1 MERRW
6 DAAVVGAGVAGS
18 CLSALLARRGWRVA
32 LIDAASFPRQKVC
45 GEHLDGRARE
55 LLAAW
60 GIRQSVVDGAV
71 SLNTVSL
78 VLRDG
83 SRLSAPV
90 AAGHGET
97 IAISRHTLDER
108 LVEVAVEAGVEFFP
122 NCRIRDVLIEGDRIS
137 GVESSDMRFR
147 AAVTIAADGRESIV
161 VRKTGRIQRRG
172 RACVGFKRHVEQNSS
187 DPVVRR
193 DELGMFSL
201 PQGYLGV
208 APVGAGSLNLCGV
221 LPGRMIKASGGLKP
235 ALQAW
240 TRDHPA
246 LQRQVMAEGSCWWT
260 VPHVQTQAARP
271 CYSGVLY
278 IGDARGTI
286 EPLAGQGMLMG
297 LVSANLAYRALT
309 GHGEP
314 ALKTAAQQAYD
325 QAWDRLFGGP
335 IELARF
341 WAKLVGRPRLLLA
354 AATIDRL
361 RHGSAQ
367 NIFRWCYQRA
377 GDAMPGLRSLDL
389 GGA

>member
-6 DAAVVGAGVAGS
+6 DAVIVGAGVAGA

-45 GEHLDGRARE
+45 GEHLDGRAQE
-55 LLAAW
+55 LFASW
-60 GIRQSVVDGAV
+60 GVRQSVVDGAV

-78 VLRDG
+78 VLGNG

-97 IAISRHTLDER
+97 IAISRHTLDEQ
-108 LVEVAVEAGVEFFP
+108 LVKVAIDAGVAFFP
-122 NCRIRDVLIEGDRIS
+122 DCRIRDVLIEGDRIC
-137 GVESSDMRFR
+137 GVESGDLRFR

-161 VRKTGRIQRRG
+161 VRKTGRITRRG
-172 RACVGFKRHVEQNSS
+172 QPRVGFKRHVEQNPT
-187 DPVVRR
+187 DPIVHR

-221 LPGRMIKASGGLKP
+221 IPGRMIKAAGGLKP

-246 LQRQVMAEGSCWWT
+246 LQRHVMAEGSCWWT
-260 VPHVQTQAARP
+260 VPRVQTQAARP
-271 CYSGVLY
+271 SYSGVLY

-297 LVSANLAYRALT
+297 LASVDLAYRALT
-309 GHGEP
+309 DHGEP
-314 ALKTAAQQAYD
+314 ALKPAAQQAYD
-325 QAWDRLFGGP
+325 QAWDRLFGGS

-354 AATIDRL
+354 AATIDHVR
-361 RHGSAQ
+361 RGSAQ

-377 GDAMPGLRSLDL
+377 GDAMPGLQSLDS